1 MVIHH
6 GINIDFDEKSSYHDK
21 RRKGKHK
28 GKRFK

>member
-1 MVIHH
+1 MVIHL
-6 GINIDFDEKSSYHDK
+6 GNDREFEESSPYHDK